1 MKKPGGFTL
10 VELVSII
17 VILGIISVSVV
28 GVSHSGDL
36 QRVQASRDQVLLA
49 LRSARHLAM
58 AKASSDREIEF
69 IANASDDSIDLR
81 DGGSSITLGG
91 VTYPY
96 VLGQGI
102 QITDASLSFDKMGRS
117 PAATIS
123 ISTSDA
129 SVTVSVS
136 ANGAAR

>member
-1 MKKPGGFTL
+1 MKKAGGFTL

-17 VILGIISVSVV
+17 VILSIISITVMGV
-28 GVSHSGDL
+28 GNSGDA

-58 AKASSDREIEF
+58 AKASSSRAIEF
-69 IANASDDSIDLR
+69 IASAADDSIDVR

-91 VTYPY
+91 VSYPY
-96 VLGQGI
+96 TLGQGI

-117 PAATIS
+117 SAASIS

-129 SVTVSVS
+129 SVAVTVS

>member
-1 MKKPGGFTL
+1 MKNAQGFTL

-17 VILGIISVSVV
+17 VVLSIISVTVLNSR
-28 GVSHSGDL
+28 SNSDA

-58 AKASSDREIEF
+58 AKASAGRSIEF
-69 IANASDDSIDLR
+69 VALASNDSIDVQ
-81 DGGSSITLGG
+81 DAGSSVSLGAAN
-91 VTYPY
+91 YPY

-102 QITDASLSFDKMGRS
+102 EISDATFRFDKMGRTTAGS
-117 PAATIS
+117 IS
-123 ISTSDA
+123 ISASDA

-136 ANGAAR
+136 ANGASQ

>member
-1 MKKPGGFTL
+1 MAKGFTL

-17 VILGIISVSVV
+17 VVLAIIAVTVIGSTN
-28 GVSHSGDL
+28 SGDA

-58 AKASSDREIEF
+58 AKASAGRSIEF
-69 IANASDDSIDLR
+69 VALASNDSIDVQ
-81 DGGSSITLGG
+81 DAGSSVSLGAAN
-91 VTYPY
+91 YPY

-102 QITDASLSFDKMGRS
+102 EISDATFRFDKMGRTTAGS
-117 PAATIS
+117 IS
-123 ISTSDA
+123 ISASEA

-136 ANGAAR
+136 ANGASQ

>member
-1 MKKPGGFTL
+1 MKRPEGFTL

-17 VILGIISVSVV
+17 VILAIISITVM
-28 GVSHSGDL
+28 GVSNSGDA

-58 AKASSDREIEF
+58 AKAGAGRSIEF
-69 IANASDDSIDLR
+69 VALASNDSIDVQ
-81 DGGSSITLGG
+81 DAGSSVSLGAAN
-91 VTYPY
+91 YPY

-102 QITDASLSFDKMGRS
+102 EISDATFRFDKMGRTTAGS
-117 PAATIS
+117 IS
-123 ISTSDA
+123 ISASDA

-136 ANGAAR
+136 ANGASQ